1 MNTFFSF
8 NTFCFPFSSLQVVIK
23 QRYRKRKHTWRIE
36 GNQALLSLRNWAEEL
51 QSLLKHQSLSQKMYL
66 ELNWH
71 HSRLEYIILA
81 VWLALLKFR
90 RIPNLKIECAG
101 FLKHKKLAIYIF
113 SLLLFIQ
120 AKVMGA
126 NMRTEYTYIVVS
138 YYTKR
143 SFWKYANTI
152 VYNNCSSYIAM

>member
-1 MNTFFSF
+1 M
-8 NTFCFPFSSLQVVIK
+8 
-23 QRYRKRKHTWRIE
+23 
-36 GNQALLSLRNWAEEL
+36 
-51 QSLLKHQSLSQKMYL
+51 
-66 ELNWH
+66 
-71 HSRLEYIILA
+71 
-81 VWLALLKFR
+81 
-90 RIPNLKIECAG
+90 PNLKIECAG

-143 SFWKYANTI
+143 SFWKYVNTI
-152 VYNNCSSYIAM
+152 VYNNAYHISQRM